1 MYQGLA
7 IVHSHTKTQAC
18 VVVTSLLTRLI
29 TRQMLG
35 ASWGE
40 PECIFEVN
48 NRFIGT
54 YMV

>member
-1 MYQGLA
+1 MITVQSYT
-7 IVHSHTKTQAC
+7 HSD
-18 VVVTSLLTRLI
+18 S